1 MQVSMR
7 FFFFVF
13 VFQNVNESW
22 TCGVAMGVLDLQ
34 IVIKKYFLVAICYLW
49 VYGVG
54 CQNRMADVSACR
66 YLDECMRRIVYC
78 GCGMWPYFESFCV
91 VK

>member
-22 TCGVAMGVLDLQ
+22 TYGVAMGVLDLQ
-34 IVIKKYFLVAICYLW
+34 IIIKNTSLVTICYF
-49 VYGVG
+49 G
-54 CQNRMADVSACR
+54 M
-66 YLDECMRRIVYC
+66 YC
-78 GCGMWPYFESFCV
+78 TE
-91 VK
+91 